1 MATFF
6 PLGEGLS
13 RGRMVRRRWSVQEG
27 REKRE
32 RERERERRVAGY
44 RKPSARPMPR
54 RLYRFTTER
63 RTSVN
68 RYLLTVDFPWPRR
81 NQPNYPL
88 LSLVYSHG
96 CSLLLRLLVSRCVY
110 VSLFSTPNTLSLFR
124 PSFAL
129 LSPLDVLLFRVLS
142 LSLSLS
148 LCPVLPHGSAFT
160 LPWRH
165 PCVARRRRGDSRRE
179 V

>member
-1 MATFF
+1 M
-6 PLGEGLS
+6 
-13 RGRMVRRRWSVQEG
+13 
-27 REKRE
+27 
-32 RERERERRVAGY
+32 AGY

-81 NQPNYPL
+81 NQPNSPL
-88 LSLVYSHG
+88 FSRLLPG

-110 VSLFSTPNTLSLFR
+110 VSLFSTPNTPSSASLFH

-129 LSPLDVLLFRVLS
+129 LSLLGVLLFRVLS
-142 LSLSLS
+142 FSLFLS

-165 PCVARRRRGDSRRE
+165 PWCSQAS
-179 V
+179 